1 MVIECALIS
10 KSSLADRNLYWGVVP
25 IDSKSRKWIKSVQ
38 ELIVDSDPSSFATT
52 FSAQWQEIPRM

>member
-10 KSSLADRNLYWGVVP
+10 KSSLPDRNLYWRVVP
-25 IDSKSRKWIKSVQ
+25 IDSKSRKRIKSVQ
-38 ELIVDSDPSSFATT
+38 ELIVDSDSSSFATT